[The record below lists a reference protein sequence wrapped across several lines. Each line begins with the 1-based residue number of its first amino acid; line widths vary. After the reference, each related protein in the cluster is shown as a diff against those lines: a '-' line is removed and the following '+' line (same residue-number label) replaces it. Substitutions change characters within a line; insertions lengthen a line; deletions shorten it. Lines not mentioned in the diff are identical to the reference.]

1 MRKKLEGKYNIAGVV
16 TVRKVWISLLMVLVL
31 NVFFMTKGSIA
42 QINAELVLVNA
53 ASIGNLEEVK
63 ELLKSGVNV
72 NAWNDKGSAPLMTA
86 ASGGSSVIVRFLLDN
101 GADVNA

>member
-1 MRKKLEGKYNIAGVV
+1 VRKKLEGKYNIAGVV

-31 NVFFMTKGSIA
+31 NVFFMTNGSIA
-42 QINAELVLVNA
+42 QTNAELVLVNA

-72 NAWNDKGSAPLMTA
+72 NARNDKGSAPLMTA

>member
-1 MRKKLEGKYNIAGVV
+1 VRKKLEGKYNIAGVV

-31 NVFFMTKGSIA
+31 NVFFMTNGSIA
-42 QINAELVLVNA
+42 QTNAELALVNA

-72 NAWNDKGSAPLMTA
+72 NARNDKGSTPLMTA
-86 ASGGSSVIVRFLLDN
+86 ASGGSSVSWFSLMRLVL
-101 GADVNA
+101 GT